1 MGYTTKFAGRFT
13 LDKPLAPEHAA
24 YLKAFNATRR
34 MKRDAFKAAEMPD
47 PLRDAAGLPLGP
59 DAAYFVGGGGS
70 YGQDRDASVVDYNH
84 EPEGQPGLW
93 CQWTPSE
100 DGAAI
105 EWDQGE
111 KFYYYGEWLAYIVEH
126 FLKPWGYDLSGSVTW
141 QGEEVGDVGTLSVK
155 DGRVH
160 SKKRHGSPR

>member
-1 MGYTTKFAGRFT
+1 MGYTTKFEGCFT

-34 MKRDAFKAAEMPD
+34 MKRDQFKAAELPD
-47 PLRDAAGLPLGP
+47 PIRDAAGLPLGK
-59 DAAYFVGGGGS
+59 DAGYFVGGGGH
-70 YGQDRDASVVDYNH
+70 YGQDRDASVIDYNDK
-84 EPEGQPGLW
+84 PEGQPGLW

-126 FLKPWGYDLSGSVTW
+126 FLKLWGYDLSGSVTW
-141 QGEEVGDVGTLSVK
+141 QGAEAGDVGTLSVK

-160 SKKRHGSPR
+160 SKKWHGSPR